1 VTNWINGALATF
13 AFEIRRSFSVHR
25 LMVAI
30 GLALF
35 PPVMLSVVGR
45 IAFSRGSSVAGD
57 VGQYMLLALVFLV
70 ALICVLMLLLWATPN
85 VHSELEGKTWHFLV
99 VRPGGRIACFL
110 GKYFVAVS
118 VSFATTLISLSGCML
133 VVQGYGGVEDPLYT
147 LVCLAGVYGL
157 ACIVYGAIFSLIG
170 TIFIKRAMVV
180 GAGFL
185 IGVEGILAI
194 LPAVVSKVTMSY
206 HLRETGLN
214 WLGWFVP
221 YSKSEYRF
229 QFGPE
234 WPVWIHIV
242 CIAVMT
248 VLALITG
255 MIVITN
261 RQYITS
267 EE

>member
-1 VTNWINGALATF
+1 MGSEMCIRDRFTF
-13 AFEIRRSFSVHR
+13 EVRSSFSVHR
-25 LMVAI
+25 LLVAI

-35 PPVMLSVVGR
+35 PPVMLNVVGR
-45 IAFSRGSSVAGD
+45 IAFSRGSSVSGD
-57 VGQYMLLALVFLV
+57 VGEYMLFILVFLV
-70 ALICVLMLLLWATPN
+70 ALVCLLMLLLWATPN

-110 GKYFVAVS
+110 GKYLVAVS
-118 VSFATTLISLSGCML
+118 VSFATALVSLSGCVL
-133 VVQGYGGVEDPLYT
+133 VVERYGGLEDPLYT

-170 TIFIKRAMVV
+170 TLFIKRAMLV

-194 LPAVVSKVTMSY
+194 LPAVVSKITMSY
-206 HLRETGLN
+206 HLRETGLA

-221 YSKSEYRF
+221 YDENDYRT
-229 QFGPE
+229 QFGAA
-234 WPVWIHIV
+234 WPVWMHIV
-242 CIAVMT
+242 CILLMT
-248 VLALITG
+248 IVALIAG

>member
-1 VTNWINGALATF
+1 MNWINGALATF
-13 AFEIRRSFSVHR
+13 AFEVRRSFSVHR

-35 PPVMLSVVGR
+35 PPVMLSVVAT
-45 IAFSRGSSVAGD
+45 IVFSRGPAVAGD
-57 VGQYMLLALVFLV
+57 VGQYMLFALVFLV
-70 ALICVLMLLLWATPN
+70 ALICLLMLLLWATPN

-99 VRPGGRIACFL
+99 TRPGGRVGCFL
-110 GKYFVAVS
+110 GKYLVAVS
-118 VSFATTLISLSGCML
+118 VSFVTTLVSLAGCVL
-133 VVQGYGGVEDPLYT
+133 VVNRYGGLEDPLYT

-180 GAGFL
+180 GAGYL
-185 IGVEGILAI
+185 VGVEGILAI
-194 LPAVVSKVTMSY
+194 MPAVVSKIAMSY
-206 HLRETGLN
+206 HLRELGLA

-221 YSKSEYRF
+221 YPKSEYRF
-229 QFGPE
+229 QFPL
-234 WPVWIHIV
+234 WPVWMHIV
-242 CIAVMT
+242 CILVMT
-248 VLALITG
+248 IVTLIAG

-261 RQYITS
+261 RQYVTS